1 MSQHLQFFVDE
12 LKVLEDAKEKATEQK
27 KYAESELCQ
36 ERIARK
42 NLEQDLSHEMN
53 SHQTL
58 ELELK
63 KQKNCSQMLE
73 RQVNIINHAVGNYIN
88 HLGFRYLM
96 CINISHSIIY
106 ILLLLWLFF
115 STYIKPVE
123 IVFHG
128 ILSEKPSFA
137 ADRLVY
143 QFLENISNC
152 FSFDSLIMHRLLV

>member
-42 NLEQDLSHEMN
+42 KLEQDLSHEMN

-63 KQKNCSQMLE
+63 KQKNCSQILV

-106 ILLLLWLFF
+106 IMAIFF
-115 STYIKPVE
+115 NI
-123 IVFHG
+123 
-128 ILSEKPSFA
+128 
-137 ADRLVY
+137 Y
-143 QFLENISNC
+143 QTC
-152 FSFDSLIMHRLLV
+152 